1 MTSPLGVALGQMHAA
16 WGSPRE
22 NPARVGDWTASAAQQ
37 GADVIL
43 FPQLWATG
51 YNMAHAA
58 NYATGPDQG
67 MIAAAAPLARTHRT
81 AIIGACPADIGAVT
95 IGNTAVY
102 LDASSRMRG
111 AYSET
116 HLFRRMG
123 EEQYLAS
130 GDRPT
135 LGDTVYTTRLSE
147 PHTSTSRN
155 VQEA

>member
-111 AYSET
+111 AHSET